1 MFDKISN
8 RELIEFN
15 RVFSLLLISRIGVSD
30 SLELLYKQTKNGKL
44 KNILKSVVKDINS
57 GKTLSESYSKY
68 PDVFNEVYIANLKV
82 GEETGQL
89 AEVLTEYTEYQD
101 KFLNLKNKM
110 IQAARYPVFVL
121 VITFG
126 VVAFMMLFLIP
137 TFEGLFT
144 SMKSGLPPLTAFI
157 VSISNFTLN
166 NGIELFVLLIVLG
179 FLLSKLF
186 RNKNFK
192 KNYTDSYLLK
202 MPLVSRVFKH
212 NLLARFSLV
221 MSILLRNKV
230 GLLESLSIAKN
241 VSPNSIFREEIKM
254 ITNRITKGETI
265 TANLGKSVIFD
276 LTFVKML
283 SAGEA
288 SSELEKV
295 FRMMSEY
302 YTREFDH
309 YLENITSLL
318 EPILILFIGLIV
330 AFILVA
336 MYLPMFEIVNYLGV

>member
-1 MFDKISN
+1 MFNKISN
-8 RELIEFN
+8 KEFIEFN
-15 RVFSLLLISRIGVSD
+15 RVLSLLLISRIGVND
-30 SLELLYKQTKNGKL
+30 SLELLYKQTRNEKL
-44 KNILKSVVKDINS
+44 KDILKTIVKDINS
-57 GKTLSESYSKY
+57 GKTLSESFGKF
-68 PDVFNEVYIANLKV
+68 PETFNAVYLANLKV

-89 AEVLTEYTEYQD
+89 AEVLTEFTEYQD
-101 KFLNLKNKM
+101 KFQTLKNKM

-121 VITFG
+121 MITIG

-144 SMKSGLPPLTAFI
+144 TMKSGLPPLTAFI
-157 VSISNFTLN
+157 VSISNFIIN
-166 NGIELFVLLIVLG
+166 HGIELFVFIAVMIYMLY
-179 FLLSKLF
+179 KLF

-192 KNYTDSYLLK
+192 KNYTDRYLFKL
-202 MPLVSRVFKH
+202 PLVSKVFKH

-230 GLLESLSIAKN
+230 GLLESLEIARN
-241 VSPNSIFREEIKM
+241 ISPNNVFRTEIKM
-254 ITNRITKGETI
+254 ITKRITKGETI
-265 TANLGKSVIFD
+265 AGNLGKSMIFD
-276 LTFVKML
+276 ITFVKMI

-295 FRMMSEY
+295 FGMMSEY

-318 EPILILFIGLIV
+318 EPMLILFIGLIV
-330 AFILVA
+330 AVILVA
-336 MYLPMFEIVNYLGV
+336 MYMPMFEIVNYLGV